1 MRSVRRS
8 AGLAMVLI
16 LVVACRRHDEP
27 DAYGNFETTDVV
39 VSAEAG
45 GRLLQFTPTEGER
58 LTAGATVGLVDTT
71 QLALEHAQGLAQR
84 GVAGSRATEAARQ
97 IDVLETERAIA
108 QRSYE
113 RTQRL
118 YAQQAAT
125 AQQLDLAERE
135 YRALGQRI
143 EAAKAQR
150 QTASRDIAANDV
162 RVAQIAERLRK
173 SRVTNPVTGTVLTT
187 YVDAGEFVQRGQP
200 LYKIADLDTM
210 VLRAYVA
217 EPELASLRLGQ
228 TVEVT
233 VDVGGGRRRVLS
245 GRVAWIASEAE
256 FTPTP
261 IQTREER
268 ADLVYA
274 VKIHVAN
281 PGGLL
286 KIGMPADVQFAPAGA
301 STSTS
306 PSAKP

>member
-8 AGLAMVLI
+8 AGLAAALI
-16 LVVACRRHDEP
+16 LAAACRKHDEP

-45 GRLLQFTPTEGER
+45 GRLLQFTPAEGAR
-58 LTAGATVGLVDTT
+58 LTAGAAVGLVDTT

-97 IDVLETERAIA
+97 IDVLETEHTIA
-108 QRSYE
+108 QRTYE
-113 RTQRL
+113 RIQRL

-125 AQQLDLAERE
+125 AQQLDQAERD

-150 QTASRDIAANDV
+150 QTAAQDIAANDV

-173 SRVTNPVTGTVLTT
+173 SRVTNPVAGTVLTT
-187 YVDAGEFVQRGQP
+187 YVEAGEFVQPGQP

-217 EPELASLRLGQ
+217 EPELARLQLGQ
-228 TVEVT
+228 TVDVT
-233 VDVGGGRRRVLS
+233 IDVGGGRRRALP

-281 PGGLL
+281 SGGLL
-286 KIGMPADVQFAPAGA
+286 KIGMPADVEFPPASA
-301 STSTS
+301 STS
-306 PSAKP
+306 AKP

>member
-8 AGLAMVLI
+8 AELAAALI
-16 LVVACRRHDEP
+16 LAVACRKRDEP

-45 GRLLQFTPTEGER
+45 GRLLQFTPTEGVR
-58 LTAGATVGLVDTT
+58 LTAGAAVGLVDTT
-71 QLALEHAQGLAQR
+71 QLVLEHAQGLAQR

-97 IDVLETERAIA
+97 IDVLETERTIA
-108 QRSYE
+108 QRAYE

-125 AQQLDLAERE
+125 AQQLDQAERE

-150 QTASRDIAANDV
+150 QTAAQDIAANDV
-162 RVAQIAERLRK
+162 RVAQIAERLRR
-173 SRVTNPVTGTVLTT
+173 SRVTNPVAGTVLTT
-187 YVDAGEFVQRGQP
+187 YVEAGEFVQPGQP

-217 EPELASLRLGQ
+217 EPELARLRLGQ

-233 VDVGGGRRRVLS
+233 VNVGGKRRMVLP

-274 VKIHVAN
+274 VKILVAN
-281 PGGLL
+281 PNGVL
-286 KIGMPADVQFAPAGA
+286 KIGMPADVALAPAGA
-301 STSTS
+301 PTSA
-306 PSAKP
+306 PAKP